1 LELLEKSMDQPV
13 QLAYKQVIDH
23 SILDEINRP
32 GMNRPN

>member
-13 QLAYKQVIDH
+13 QLGYRQVIDH

-32 GMNRPN
+32 GTNRP